1 MPQISVYGQPAFYRT
16 SGEGPKAVMFLHGA
30 GGNSLHWLGT
40 EPPTGW
46 RVIAVDLPG
55 HGNSG
60 GDPRNG
66 IFQYA
71 DWVAEFIR
79 TLGERPVLAGH
90 SMGGAVAM
98 TVALS
103 VPELLKGLIL
113 VGTGAKLGVS
123 PMILN
128 LCQGNSTLEIEDL
141 MAKMAYGSLPTWEQI
156 KDWYQLFGQATC
168 QAYFADF
175 TACDRFDI
183 RERVSEISL
192 PTLVVCG
199 SEDRLTP
206 KKYSQYLA
214 SQIPK
219 ARLVEIP
226 EAGHMVMLEQAKLF
240 NLAVKEFCENLKEEI

>member
-1 MPQISVYGQPAFYRT
+1 MPQLNVFGQRAYYCT
-16 SGEGPKAVMFLHGA
+16 SGEGPKTVMFLHGA
-30 GGNSLHWLGT
+30 GGNSLHWLRT
-40 EPPTGW
+40 EAPTGW
-46 RVIAVDLPG
+46 RIIAVDLPG
-55 HGNSG
+55 HGQSE

-79 TLGERPVLAGH
+79 TSGEQPVLAGH

-98 TVALS
+98 AVALS

-128 LCQGNSTLEIEDL
+128 LCHGNSIVAIEDL
-141 MAKMAYGSLPTWEQI
+141 MGKVAYGPLPTWEQI
-156 KDWYQLFGQATC
+156 RDWYRLFGQATC
-168 QAYFADF
+168 QAYLADF
-175 TACDRFDI
+175 TACDTFDI
-183 RERVSEISL
+183 RERVNEITL
-192 PTLVVCG
+192 PTLVICG

-206 KKYSQYLA
+206 LKYSQYLA
-214 SQIPK
+214 SQIPG

-226 EAGHMVMLEQAKLF
+226 GAGHMVMLEQADLF
-240 NLAVKEFCENLKEEI
+240 NLAVKEYCESLKEGK